1 MRMALHTGFSTHRR
15 IPCPHWEVIY
25 KPGFRV

>member
-1 MRMALHTGFSTHRR
+1 MRMALLTGFSVNKR

-25 KPGFRV
+25 KLGFRM